1 MSEMN
6 EWINWIE
13 EEVVSKKHIK
23 HYEYKYF
30 SNIQE
35 IGISSFGKVYRSS
48 WKNSDQYVA
57 LKSLLK
63 FDNIIIKELVHELEF
78 QREVAFHNNII
89 SFYGITTSDQEN
101 QNDKKYLLV
110 MEYADGGSLKNYLKE
125 NFNNL
130 TWIDKYKLAYQLAC
144 AIAFL
149 QDEGI
154 VHHDLHS
161 NNVLVHQGTIKLTD
175 FGLSKK
181 IDDEYKAQSDLS
193 IVPYIDPKRLSTRS
207 YPLNNKSNV
216 YSIGVLLWEI
226 SKGQPPFY
234 SESESY
240 DNDLAKKILQ
250 GLREKIVP
258 DTPVDYAKLYTEC
271 WDDEPDNRP
280 SIHGVVERLKSMIS
294 QSSTT
299 LYQNEDFNLT
309 STKSTEYNTES
320 TSSTNN
326 EQIINQNILHESE
339 LSLNMKELEST
350 TSTITNDLSME
361 VDGITN
367 FIFETTNK
375 INDVNEKTARKQYI
389 LDYFNNNNIKS
400 KEIYYWLLK
409 NQNNNNNNMNSIF
422 LLGYFYY
429 YGIETDEN
437 YDKAFNFFVKASKQ
451 NHILAQYFV
460 GKCYQNGY
468 GIIKNENLAFQYFEK
483 LANDNYAIGQLDVGY
498 CYNLGIGIKVDLK
511 KAIYWYEK
519 SSNNG
524 NIVAIYKLGQKY
536 INGMGV
542 KKDYEKAFEL
552 FKKSAEEGY
561 LDGIVML
568 GACCSGGIGTN
579 VDWKK
584 AIESYQKAANLGSM
598 IAQYNL
604 ANMYKNGEGI
614 EKDISKAI
622 YWFKISAEKGYS
634 NSQKQLEKLM
644 KNE

>member
-350 TSTITNDLSME
+350 TSTITNDL
-361 VDGITN
+361 T
-367 FIFETTNK
+367 
-375 INDVNEKTARKQYI
+375 
-389 LDYFNNNNIKS
+389 
-400 KEIYYWLLK
+400 
-409 NQNNNNNNMNSIF
+409 
-422 LLGYFYY
+422 
-429 YGIETDEN
+429 
-437 YDKAFNFFVKASKQ
+437 SKQ

-460 GKCYQNGY
+460 
-468 GIIKNENLAFQYFEK
+468 
-483 LANDNYAIGQLDVGY
+483 GQLDVGY

-579 VDWKK
+579 NNFENHAPQQWQLGFQDGDHHRSSIKRILTFVLQMEDFTLFCLVQENVITQAFSLSINRNESIGQIKK
-584 AIESYQKAANLGSM
+584 TIKKKMPEFNFFDAGKLTDKPLDKYIHIIIEPPKLIHMNREFIRVARGLKPDEVPTPYRFFHELPNKSYR
-598 IAQYNL
+598 
-604 ANMYKNGEGI
+604 
-614 EKDISKAI
+614 
-622 YWFKISAEKGYS
+622 
-634 NSQKQLEKLM
+634 
-644 KNE
+644 